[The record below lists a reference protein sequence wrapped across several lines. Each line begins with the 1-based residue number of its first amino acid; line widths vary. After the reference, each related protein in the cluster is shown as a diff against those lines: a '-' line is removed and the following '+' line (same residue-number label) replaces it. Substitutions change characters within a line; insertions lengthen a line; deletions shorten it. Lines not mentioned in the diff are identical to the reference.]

1 MTAITGC
8 LDMAGLAH
16 TDKANGFP
24 GGLLKCISPG
34 PAEETLSRGTK

>member
-24 GGLLKCISPG
+24 GGLLKCFSPG
-34 PAEETLSRGTK
+34 PREETLSR